1 MRLPSGGDQFIV
13 HYERWEGDE
22 SGAYA
27 FVGTHA
33 LLIDAAGE
41 VIVGDTELGDIHLPR
56 GDDAFVLGTGAAW
69 VTGDQEQRS
78 LTVHHVTRQADAL
91 VLDSNLVP

>member
-1 MRLPSGGDQFIV
+1 
-13 HYERWEGDE
+13 
-22 SGAYA
+22 
-27 FVGTHA
+27 
-33 LLIDAAGE
+33 
-41 VIVGDTELGDIHLPR
+41 
-56 GDDAFVLGTGAAW
+56 